1 MTTGLAE
8 RLYRASDLPS
18 ADPTELPT
26 TTATHVI
33 NCLDERLLTSNSG
46 ISAAAFGGVALVA
59 VLFFGEGI
67 PRVQNDVLKK
77 IPVVN
82 EYWLS
87 KKPVPASDSV
97 SFSLLLQQL
106 LVVLQPFFL
115 CLDFLG
121 IPSWRREWRKE
132 WREGILS

>member
-1 MTTGLAE
+1 MVGYKSQFGPKMRPQLHIAGYPLKNLA
-8 RLYRASDLPS
+8 
-18 ADPTELPT
+18 
-26 TTATHVI
+26 HH
-33 NCLDERLLTSNSG
+33 G

-87 KKPVPASDSV
+87 KKPVPASDS
-97 SFSLLLQQL
+97 
-106 LVVLQPFFL
+106 PF
-115 CLDFLG
+115 
-121 IPSWRREWRKE
+121 
-132 WREGILS
+132 